1 MRIGLLAP
9 ASRRCGGTFQYT
21 YSLLEALLNYSK
33 YKQDLFILTNKEV
46 IVKDLEGCKDLI
58 VLDIKPSNLL
68 LKGLRVLYVNFPFIR
83 NFLDVSGNYKIIK
96 KLPIDLI
103 IIPIISLA
111 PLYSN
116 KPYIITI
123 HDLQHKYYPEFFT
136 VKERLT
142 RNYVYRNAA
151 KNAMFIVCESQFV
164 KSDIIKFLGISS
176 DKIRIIPSV
185 PPSYLVN
192 LEIKVDYLKE
202 IKTKYELPERFLLY
216 PAQFWYHKNHINLL
230 KAISLIIKKY
240 KEDISVIFV
249 GLKKNN
255 FENTMNEMK
264 RLKLENHVKYL
275 GYVPDKDIP
284 YLYKLS
290 IALVMPTLFESV
302 SMPIWE
308 AFYLGCPVVSSE
320 ICALPEQIS
329 DAGLLFNPYDVKDMA
344 EKIYKIWTDEKL
356 RERFIK
362 KGHERVKGL
371 TIENY
376 TRQWEKVIAEALKQV
391 RKVGRTMQG
400 AYSER

>member
-1 MRIGLLAP
+1 MRIGLLAE
-9 ASRRCGGTFQYT
+9 ALRKCGGTFQYT

-83 NFLDVSGNYKIIK
+83 NFLDVSEGYKIIK
-96 KLPIDLI
+96 SLPIDLI
-103 IIPIISLA
+103 INPVISLA

-123 HDLQHKYYPEFFT
+123 HDLQHRYYPEFFT
-136 VKERLT
+136 MKERLT

-151 KNAMFIVCESQFV
+151 KNAKFIVCESQFV

-192 LEIKVDYLKE
+192 LEIKADYLKE
-202 IKTKYELPERFLLY
+202 IKTKYELPERFLFY

-230 KAISLIIKKY
+230 RAVSLIAKKY
-240 KEDISVIFV
+240 KENIYVIFV

-255 FENTMNEMK
+255 FMNTMDEMK
-264 RLKLENHVKYL
+264 KLGLENQVKYL

-302 SMPIWE
+302 SIPIWE
-308 AFYLGCPVVSSE
+308 AFYLGCSVVSAAVCS
-320 ICALPEQIS
+320 LPEQIGN
-329 DAGLLFNPYDVKDMA
+329 AGLLFNPYNIEDMA
-344 EKIYKIWTDEKL
+344 EKIYKIWVDDKL
-356 RERFIK
+356 RESFIN
-362 KGHERVKGL
+362 KGYKRVKYL
-371 TIENY
+371 TVENY
-376 TRQWEKVIAEALKQV
+376 ARQWEEIIDEALK
-391 RKVGRTMQG
+391 R
-400 AYSER
+400 